1 MCFTI
6 LILLGIF
13 SRRSEDRRQEVEMLL
28 DTQNETIADLTRR
41 VSTKHLNLFSC
52 YDP

>member
-1 MCFTI
+1 MDHVCCTI

-13 SRRSEDRRQEVEMLL
+13 ISRRSEDRRQEVEMLL

-41 VSTKHLNLFSC
+41 VSIIISFDL
-52 YDP
+52 

>member
-1 MCFTI
+1 MDHVCCTI

-13 SRRSEDRRQEVEMLL
+13 ISRRSEDRRQEVEMLL

-41 VSTKHLNLFSC
+41 VSIIISSFDL
-52 YDP
+52 